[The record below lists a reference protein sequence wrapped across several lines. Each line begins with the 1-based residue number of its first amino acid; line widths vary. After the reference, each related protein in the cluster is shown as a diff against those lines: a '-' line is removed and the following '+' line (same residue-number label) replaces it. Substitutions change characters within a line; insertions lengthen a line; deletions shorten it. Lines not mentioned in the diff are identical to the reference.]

1 MDVKTMSIL
10 LIVLFSVIG
19 IGLLLFQESRLR
31 DSNNHSVIYLEQ
43 IQEVCSIDKIGSYQI
58 DFIRQ
63 SGNEYKESILVNDF
77 ELAIKTVLSTLR
89 RAKID
94 SVSVISNTPDLFIIH
109 RAFYNAR
116 GSQEGKKLGSIRI
129 TKI

>member
-1 MDVKTMSIL
+1 MDAKIMNVL
-10 LIVLFSVIG
+10 LIVLFSVIV
-19 IGLLLFQESRLR
+19 ICFLLFQESRLK
-31 DSNNHSVIYLEQ
+31 DPNNHSVIYSEQ
-43 IQEVCSIDKIGSYQI
+43 IQELCCLDKIGSYKI

-63 SGNEYKESILVNDF
+63 SGNEYKESVLVDDF

-89 RAKID
+89 KAKID
-94 SVSVISNTPDLFIIH
+94 SVSVISNTSDLLLIY

-116 GSQEGKKLGSIRI
+116 GSQEGKKLGAIRI

>member
-1 MDVKTMSIL
+1 KVINVL
-10 LIVLFSVIG
+10 LIILFSAIVIG
-19 IGLLLFQESRLR
+19 LFLFQESRLR
-31 DSNNHSVIYLEQ
+31 DPNNHSVIYLEQ
-43 IQEVCSIDKIGSYQI
+43 IQEMCSLDKIGSYQI
-58 DFIRQ
+58 DFVRQ

-94 SVSVISNTPDLFIIH
+94 SVSVISNTPNLFIIH

-129 TKI
+129 AKI

>member
-116 GSQEGKKLGSIRI
+116 GSQEGKKLGAIRI
-129 TKI
+129 AKI